1 VYIYEILE
9 VIVLDSD
16 IWEVEF
22 KAHRLNYYYNCNE
35 VQFDANQFVVVAAE
49 RGEDIGLARRIVTG
63 EIKMKGSPMAII
75 RMASE
80 NDLERSNDNRLK
92 EKEALNQ
99 CHSLVRQHNLDMKLV
114 DVEYQLDGNKLTFFF
129 TADQRVDFRELVK
142 ELAAIY
148 KTRIELRQIGVRDE
162 AKRLGGFG
170 ICGLQQC
177 CTRWLREFAPITTT
191 LAREQN
197 LSLNPQKISGNCG
210 RLLCCLRYEMNH
222 YQETL
227 RKFPELGSR
236 YKTDVGVGSVDK
248 INIFTEEMLVRHEG
262 AESQIVR
269 LREVQRRN
277 RRKSSFFK
285 KIADKSRETEE

>member
-1 VYIYEILE
+1 M
-9 VIVLDSD
+9 DSD

-22 KAHRLNYYYNCNE
+22 KARRLNYYYNCNDVE
-35 VQFDANQFVVVAAE
+35 FSVNDHVVVAAE
-49 RGEDIGLARRIVTG
+49 RGEDIGQARCKVSG
-63 EIKMKGSPMAII
+63 GIKIKGAPMAII
-75 RMASE
+75 RLASE
-80 NDLERSNDNRLK
+80 NDLERSKDNRVK

-99 CHSLVRQHNLDMKLV
+99 CQSLVKQHSLDMKLV

-142 ELAAIY
+142 ELAAVY

-170 ICGLQQC
+170 ICGLRQC
-177 CTRWLREFAPITTT
+177 CSQWLLEFAPITTT

-210 RLLCCLRYEMNH
+210 RLLCCLQYERFH

-236 YKTDVGVGSVDK
+236 YKTDVGTGTVDK
-248 INIFTEEMLVRHEG
+248 INIFTEEMLLRHEG
-262 AESQIVR
+262 ADNQIVK
-269 LREVQRRN
+269 LREVERRN
-277 RRKSSFFK
+277 RRKSSFFR
-285 KIADKSRETEE
+285 KITDRSEETED